1 MTNSTH
7 RQIGRRG
14 DLRWFL
20 VILGFFAYLMLLT
33 WERVEHRERSG
44 RIESLELTLQEKE
57 TDEALRRVELKRKT
71 GFIAVQAIA
80 IDLEMTAASNH
91 QCYLLAEYARPV
103 EDEVPA
109 SPFHTASQWTTRILR
124 GGIAQAG
131 PSSNG
136 AGDGK
141 GTE

>member
-1 MTNSTH
+1 MASSTD

-44 RIESLELTLQEKE
+44 RIENLELTLQEKQ

-71 GFIAVQAIA
+71 GFLAVQAIA
-80 IDLEMTAASNH
+80 DDLSMTPAGDHQCFLLAATTQPALEDAPAGPFHAAS
-91 QCYLLAEYARPV
+91 QL
-103 EDEVPA
+103 
-109 SPFHTASQWTTRILR
+109 TTRILR
-124 GGIAQAG
+124 GGVAQAG
-131 PSSNG
+131 PSSNE

-141 GTE
+141 GSR